1 MGQCKDC
8 KTCNCDNEQSE
19 GVIRVQYKTIPW
31 GLKEKTEVVNNSIFS
46 LGDRVYLPNT
56 NERGEV
62 KIIRRTSCGIHLD
75 GTKED
80 KFSFFEFRF
89 INKEEI

>member
-1 MGQCKDC
+1 MDQCKNC
-8 KTCNCDNEQSE
+8 KSCNCDNEQSE
-19 GVIRVQYKTIPW
+19 EIIRKQYKTIPL
-31 GLKEKTEVVNNSIFS
+31 GLKDETEIVNNSIFS

-62 KIIRRTSCGIHLD
+62 KIIRRNSYGIHID

-80 KFSFFEFRF
+80 KVSFFEFRF